1 MANPQK
7 VKNKKRLRKA
17 RSVRRRARGTA
28 EKPRLSVHHSSHY
41 IYVQAIDDF
50 HGRTLAAASQLEK
63 ELKGECAGKTKT
75 EAAKLVGAKV
85 AERLKEK
92 GVETVVFDRGWF
104 RYHGRVKALADAARE
119 AGLKF

>member
-1 MANPQK
+1 MANAQK

-17 RSVRRRARGTA
+17 RSVRRRTRGTA
-28 EKPRLSVHHSSHY
+28 EKPRLSVHRSCQY

-50 HGRTLAAASQLEK
+50 NGCTLAAASQLEK
-63 ELKGECAGKTKT
+63 ELKAESAGKTKT
-75 EAAKLVGAKV
+75 EAAKLVGAKM

-92 GVETVVFDRGWF
+92 GVEHVIFDRGWF